1 VAEKSTLAQYV
12 PDVMA
17 HPWIAKVVATVTTA
31 AGASTFLGILQTTA
45 GIVASTLGA
54 MLTYAILKKVRL
66 ETELHR
72 KETELRMEEAELRI
86 AALKKDAAEYN
97 RTDVWRQ

>member
-1 VAEKSTLAQYV
+1 
-12 PDVMA
+12 
-17 HPWIAKVVATVTTA
+17 
-31 AGASTFLGILQTTA
+31 
-45 GIVASTLGA
+45 

-86 AALKKDAAEYN
+86 AALKKDAA
-97 RTDVWRQ
+97 